1 MQHLAGLPTLNNCAA
16 RRFQRA
22 LAVLLAA
29 VLALPCDAHAGP
41 LEDLQAALQRYTGKS
56 PIKARLSAQVWSKNG
71 EGADA
76 TTENGQASVVA
87 ELGSFGLRMTYGADL
102 LAKMAAEE
110 DLRERD
116 PKTRPATST
125 TLAVIDQGTVQEVL
139 HAAPD
144 LTRLLRR
151 ATLKS
156 ETADQFNGQPA
167 RKLAFDLAPPPMSER
182 ERKYVNKM
190 DGALEVWI
198 APDGTPLGHKM
209 RNNVAG
215 RAFVVISFEARSE
228 DDVSYTVAG
237 DRLVIARREARNS
250 GSGAGER
257 GESRRVVTTTVLPN

>member
-1 MQHLAGLPTLNNCAA
+1 M
-16 RRFQRA
+16 RA
-22 LAVLLAA
+22 LAPRSIASGSCVLLSVALLLLPPA
-29 VLALPCDAHAGP
+29 VRADPVAQLKS
-41 LEDLQAALQRYTGKS
+41 ALQKLSGQS
-56 PIKARLSAQVWSKNG
+56 AIKARVSASVWSRTG

-76 TTENGQASVVA
+76 TTESGQASVVA
-87 ELGSFGLRMTYGADL
+87 ELGAFGLRMTYGADL

-116 PKTRPATST
+116 PKVRPATST
-125 TLAVIDQGTVQEVL
+125 TLAAIDQGTVQEVL
-139 HAAPD
+139 HATPE

-156 ETADQFNGQPA
+156 ETAEQFNGQPA
-167 RKLAFDLAPPPMSER
+167 RKLAFELGPPPMSER

-190 DGALEVWI
+190 DATLDVWI
-198 APDGTPLGHKM
+198 APDGTPLGHRM
-209 RNNVAG
+209 RSNVAG

-228 DDVSYTVAG
+228 EDVSYTVAG
-237 DRLVIARREARNS
+237 DRLVVARREARNS

>member
-1 MQHLAGLPTLNNCAA
+1 MRLPALRSLAPVTVTLLCAA
-16 RRFQRA
+16 
-22 LAVLLAA
+22 L
-29 VLALPCDAHAGP
+29 LALPLDARADP
-41 LEDLQAALQRYTGKS
+41 VAQLKSALQRYSGQS
-56 PIKARLSAQVWSKNG
+56 AIKARLSAQVWSKNG
-71 EGADA
+71 EGSDA
-76 TTENGQASVVA
+76 TTESGQASLVA
-87 ELGSFGLRMTYGADL
+87 ELGAFGLRLTYGADL
-102 LAKMAAEE
+102 LAKMAAED

-116 PKTRPATST
+116 PKVRPATST
-125 TLAVIDQGTVQEVL
+125 TLAAIDQGTVQEVL

-156 ETADQFNGQPA
+156 ETAEQFNGQPA
-167 RKLAFDLAPPPMSER
+167 RKLAFELGPPPMSER

-190 DGALEVWI
+190 DGTLDVWI

-209 RNNVAG
+209 RSNVAG

-228 DDVSYTVAG
+228 VDVSYTVAG
-237 DRLVIARREARNS
+237 DRLVVARREARNS